1 MSLTKVKHTL
11 STYSPEICIGL
22 GIVSFIASA
31 VMAAKATPKAQ
42 KAKAENEEIKE
53 TMDEALEKGETASD
67 ELDENGNSVMIPYSE
82 EDYNEDMK
90 LKNIRLTNVIIV
102 SMFILTYPLLK
113 SLTSEGNKALIFLD
127 AMTITS
133 LGMVIFGVI
142 YNLYLKGDLDA
153 SKFIIQRNLLKKKVS
168 YETYSANEE
177 EKRKDSFN
185 YPLFMGI
192 VYLCIAY
199 LVSKF
204 F

>member
-1 MSLTKVKHTL
+1 
-11 STYSPEICIGL
+11 
-22 GIVSFIASA
+22 
-31 VMAAKATPKAQ
+31 
-42 KAKAENEEIKE
+42 
-53 TMDEALEKGETASD
+53 
-67 ELDENGNSVMIPYSE
+67 
-82 EDYNEDMK
+82 MK

-142 YNLYLKGDLDA
+142 YNLYLKGDFDA
-153 SKFIIQRNLLKKKVS
+153 SKFVIQRNLFRKNTT
-168 YETYSANEE
+168 YETYSANEQ

-185 YPLFMGI
+185 YPLFLGI

-199 LVSKF
+199 LAAKF

>member
-1 MSLTKVKHTL
+1 
-11 STYSPEICIGL
+11 
-22 GIVSFIASA
+22 
-31 VMAAKATPKAQ
+31 
-42 KAKAENEEIKE
+42 
-53 TMDEALEKGETASD
+53 
-67 ELDENGNSVMIPYSE
+67 
-82 EDYNEDMK
+82 MK

-153 SKFIIQRNLLKKKVS
+153 SKFIIQRNLFKKNVS
-168 YETYSANEE
+168 YETYAANEE

-185 YPLFMGI
+185 YPLFLGI

-199 LVSKF
+199 LASKF